1 MKLKILK
8 KTKSAACFVFATTN
22 KQTKNQL
29 DLDPAPAL
37 KNHCCACQWAQEL
50 QNRNRWSKNWMKKNR
65 FVWMFR
71 IDLKKQTNYCD
82 KKQKE
87 NKKQFTQNQSD
98 SKCHCGV
105 LTRKIKRP
113 VTIALPYPPPLH
125 QKWRKTKNQITK
137 KITNRNRKQSFSC
150 FFNNTYKR
158 TNFSVFD
165 DHIYAR
171 HFKTFKEKNG
181 CLKTGKKTR
190 PYITHLHNNDEKSR
204 PLILRRRCD

>member
-87 NKKQFTQNQSD
+87 NKKQFTHQSD
-98 SKCHCGV
+98 SESLRSFNEKKNK
-105 LTRKIKRP
+105 TTSDSRAAISSS
-113 VTIALPYPPPLH
+113 APP
-125 QKWRKTKNQITK
+125 KWRKTKK
-137 KITNRNRKQSFSC
+137 NRNRKRFSC
-150 FFNNTYKR
+150 FFNNTTKKGR
-158 TNFSVFD
+158 TFQFLMTISN
-165 DHIYAR
+165 AR
-171 HFKTFKEKNG
+171 SPT
-181 CLKTGKKTR
+181 L
-190 PYITHLHNNDEKSR
+190 PPS
-204 PLILRRRCD
+204 